1 MMENNINEKLMINF
15 IMELNR
21 TFPEL
26 NISEK
31 FKTFSKDFE
40 KSQKKNAKL
49 KNSFMEKTNEK

>member
-31 FKTFSKDFE
+31 FKTF
-40 KSQKKNAKL
+40 
-49 KNSFMEKTNEK
+49 